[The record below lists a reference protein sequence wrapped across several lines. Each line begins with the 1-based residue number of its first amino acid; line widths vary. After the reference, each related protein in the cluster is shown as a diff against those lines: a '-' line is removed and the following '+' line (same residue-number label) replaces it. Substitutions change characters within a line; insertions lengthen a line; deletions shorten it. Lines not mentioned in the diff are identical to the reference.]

1 MSKPMVFEA
10 RWSMA
15 AALLSFGLVAG
26 CGGGSVGGSL
36 MPAPAPAPIP
46 TPTPVPTPSPTPTP
60 TPTSSSAFLTSEY
73 NRSTGPGQHGA
84 ITAWAGGTTGA
95 GVTIGIIDSGID
107 TANPEFAGRI
117 SPASRDV
124 AGSRG
129 LINADSSHGTNVAL
143 VAAAARDNTGIVG
156 IAFDA
161 TIAMFRADTLGTCA
175 TVVASDPK
183 SGCTFSDTSIAAGV
197 NAAVAAGAKVIN
209 LSLGGSPPNSQL
221 RNAVAN
227 AAANGVVLIISA
239 GNDGDST
246 DAAVDP
252 NNPDPFA
259 AGLRVA
265 GNGNVI
271 IAGSVDAN
279 NAISAFSNKAGSEA
293 AWFLSARGERVC
305 CVYEN
310 GVLKVVTNADGTRS
324 AFVFS
329 GTSFAAPQIAGAAAL
344 LRQAFPNLTAVQV
357 VDLLLRSANDG
368 GTAGTDPIYGRGI
381 LNIAKAFAP
390 QGTTSLAGST
400 VAIPLG
406 DTTVVTSAP
415 MGDAGS
421 TTKAFGAIVLDGFQR
436 AYQYELS
443 AGIRTAQVEPRLAPA
458 LNAQV
463 RNVALGND
471 RVSLAFSVDA
481 RGRVDRLP
489 WQGMLR
495 LSLADAQVARVL
507 AGQVV
512 ARIAP
517 NSKIAFAFAQ
527 GSDGLVARLQGR
539 QQPAF
544 LIARAPGD
552 DQGFGQDG
560 MLSMAWRHQAGRWG
574 LSASAEHGSS
584 VSAAPVFSALS
595 GLERRRYDRADRY
608 GLALDRQL
616 GNLQLALGAS
626 WLTERRTILGARLNE
641 GFGGSGANSLFLD
654 ASGQWRAAAGWR
666 LAAQWRSGF
675 TAPRSGG
682 SVAPGGRLI
691 SSAWS
696 FDAGRE
702 GVFKSGDL
710 LGLRVSQPLRVES
723 GGIALNLPVDYS
735 YATLQPTFAR
745 RTLGLAPQGREID
758 TELAW
763 RGPLWTGAAMLSL
776 YYRIDPGHYASAP
789 NDQGAAFTWSK
800 RF

>member
-1 MSKPMVFEA
+1 MSKPFLFEA
-10 RWSMA
+10 RWHLV

-26 CGGGSVGGSL
+26 CGGGSAGGI
-36 MPAPAPAPIP
+36 PAPVPVPPPAPSP
-46 TPTPVPTPSPTPTP
+46 TPTPVPTPTP
-60 TPTSSSAFLTSEY
+60 TPTSSSVFLTSEY
-73 NRSTGPGQHGA
+73 NRSTGPAQHGA
-84 ITAWAGGTTGA
+84 ITAWAAGISGA
-95 GVTIGIIDSGID
+95 GVTIGIVDSGID
-107 TANPEFAGRI
+107 TASPEFAGRI
-117 SPASRDV
+117 SSASRDV
-124 AGSRG
+124 VGSRG
-129 LINADSSHGTNVAL
+129 LANAESDHGTNVAL

-161 TIAMFRADTLGTCA
+161 TLAIFRADSTGTCA
-175 TVVASDPK
+175 STVPTDPK
-183 SGCTFSDTSIAAGV
+183 SGCTFSDNSIAVGV

-209 LSLGGSPPNSQL
+209 LSLGGSPPNSNL
-221 RNAVAN
+221 RNAVAS
-227 AAANGVVLIISA
+227 AAANGVVVIISA

-259 AGLRVA
+259 VGLRAA

-271 IAGSVDAN
+271 IAGSV
-279 NAISAFSNKAGSEA
+279 NASDVISAFSNKAGSEA
-293 AWFLSARGERVC
+293 TWFLSARGERVC

-310 GVLKVVTNADGTRS
+310 GVLKVVNNPDGTRS

-329 GTSFAAPQIAGAAAL
+329 GTSFSAPQIAGAAAL

-357 VDLLLRSANDG
+357 VDLLLRTANDAG
-368 GTAGTDPIYGRGI
+368 AAGTDPIYGRGI
-381 LNIAKAFAP
+381 LSITKAFAP

-406 DTTVVTSAP
+406 DTTVVTSPP
-415 MGDAGS
+415 MGDAGN
-421 TTKAFGAIVLDGFQR
+421 TTNGFGAIVLDGYQR
-436 AYQYELS
+436 AYHYDLS
-443 AGIRTAQVEPRLAPA
+443 AGIRTAQVAPRLAPA

-463 RNVALGND
+463 RHVALGND
-471 RVSLAFSVDA
+471 QASVAFSIDA
-481 RGRVDRLP
+481 TGRVDRLP
-489 WQGMLR
+489 RQGMLK

-517 NSKIAFAFAQ
+517 NSKVAFGFAQ
-527 GSDGLVARLQGR
+527 GSDGLVAQLQGR

-544 LIARAPGD
+544 LIARTPGD
-552 DQGFGQDG
+552 DQGFGQDD
-560 MLSMAWRHQAGRWG
+560 MLSMAWRYQAGRWG
-574 LSASAEHGSS
+574 LSASAEHGSPI
-584 VSAAPVFSALS
+584 SAAPVFSSLS
-595 GLERRRYDRADRY
+595 GLNQRRYDQADRY
-608 GLALDRQL
+608 GLAVDRQL

-641 GFGGSGANSLFLD
+641 GFGGSGASSLFLD
-654 ASGQWRAAAGWR
+654 ASGQWRPVPGWR

-675 TAPRSGG
+675 TSPRSGG
-682 SVAPGGRLI
+682 SVAAGGRLT
-691 SSAWS
+691 SSAWA

-702 GVFKSGDL
+702 SVFKAGDL
-710 LGLRVSQPLRVES
+710 LGLRISQPLRVES

-745 RTLGLAPQGREID
+745 RTLGLAPVGREID

-776 YYRIDPGHYASAP
+776 YYRTDPGHYAAAP
-789 NDQGAAFTWSK
+789 NDQGVAFTWSK
-800 RF
+800 SF